1 MRTKTTDSTLCALPL
16 CSMKKCGVLLL
27 ILITSL
33 FTLTA
38 CGNSKYVGKWEVV
51 SLINQEGTETR
62 LDSLSSTF
70 ADASVTMTLQ
80 KDGTARLEFGD
91 TTSYVQWEE
100 SSSGIIVSDNENST
114 AYTFKDDCLYYDFG
128 QGQMKLEKTSD
139 TP

>member
-1 MRTKTTDSTLCALPL
+1 MRTR
-16 CSMKKCGVLLL
+16 MKKCGALLL

-33 FTLTA
+33 FALTA
-38 CGNSKYVGKWEVV
+38 CGNSKYVGTWNVV

-70 ADASVTMTLQ
+70 EDASVTMTLQ
-80 KDGTARLEFGD
+80 KDGTAKIEYSD

-114 AYTFKDDCLYYDFG
+114 AYTFKDDYLYYDFG

-139 TP
+139 TL